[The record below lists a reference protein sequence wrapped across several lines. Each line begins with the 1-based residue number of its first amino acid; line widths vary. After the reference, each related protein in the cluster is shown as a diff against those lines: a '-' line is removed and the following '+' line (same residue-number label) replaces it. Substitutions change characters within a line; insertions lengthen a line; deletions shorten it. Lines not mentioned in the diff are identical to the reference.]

1 MVYTPKKVNSSSV
14 NNKRATYL
22 FPAIG
27 IAILVGILTLLP
39 ALNVN
44 KVVQIE
50 QSDKIAHFMAYF
62 IIGLTTV
69 WGIYKMQGL
78 ISRKNWIVLIVAIS
92 GYGILL
98 EIAQKLFTSHRQLD
112 PLDMV
117 ANIAGVVV
125 AWALSKIV
133 LEFF

>member
-1 MVYTPKKVNSSSV
+1 MYTPKKVNSSSF
-14 NNKRATYL
+14 NNKRAIYL

-27 IAILVGILTLLP
+27 IGILIGILTLLP
-39 ALNVN
+39 TLNVN

-62 IIGLTTV
+62 VLGLTTI
-69 WGIYKMQGL
+69 WGIYKMKGL
-78 ISRKNWIVLIVAIS
+78 ISRKNWIVLIIAIS

-117 ANIAGVVV
+117 ANIIGVVA

-133 LEFF
+133 LAFF